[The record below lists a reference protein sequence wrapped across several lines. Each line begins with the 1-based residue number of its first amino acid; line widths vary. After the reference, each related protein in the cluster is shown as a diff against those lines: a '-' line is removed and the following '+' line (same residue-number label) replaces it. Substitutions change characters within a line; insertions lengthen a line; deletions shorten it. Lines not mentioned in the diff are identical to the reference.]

1 MNPAPQTTVRRM
13 DRRMVRRG
21 YFPHRTPSLVN
32 WEEMARS
39 TLSPVFSTKLAMIN
53 ECGVVLCKVMR

>member
-13 DRRMVRRG
+13 DTRMVRRG
-21 YFPHRTPSLVN
+21 YFPHTTPTLVN

-39 TLSPVFSTKLAMIN
+39 TLSPVFSTQLAMIN
-53 ECGVVLCKVMR
+53 CCGVVQ

>member
-53 ECGVVLCKVMR
+53 ECVMG